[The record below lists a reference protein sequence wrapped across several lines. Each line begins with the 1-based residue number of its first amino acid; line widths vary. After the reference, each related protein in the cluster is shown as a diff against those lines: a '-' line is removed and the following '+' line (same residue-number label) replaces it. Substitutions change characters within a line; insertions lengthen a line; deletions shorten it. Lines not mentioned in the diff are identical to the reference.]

1 MTNFGAKI
9 FNNAVS
15 SLSAQQAVIA
25 NAANNIANVN
35 TEGYARRVVDL
46 QTRLGSSINGL
57 NIGNGVE
64 VGGILRVNDAFLEG
78 LTLSATSVANQNEVV
93 RDMLGRVE
101 DLFSLTGDT
110 LTIGSAL
117 TDFFASLDNLSMD
130 PASIEL
136 RSDVIERAND
146 LTSTISS
153 TYNTIAALQ
162 TEADDRIANEL
173 NVVNGLLEQ
182 ISDMNS
188 LIAAKESGGTSGA
201 AADERDR
208 RSVLME
214 DLAERISFDSVEGP
228 DGAVMISLSNGFPLV
243 SGPNFRPLELST
255 SPSFVAGS
263 LPPSL
268 EGGVLGSVVYDY
280 DSGAGQA
287 HLDLTATLASGGG
300 SIGGLLQLR
309 GVNDPA
315 NTSAFDATGSLVE
328 VASQI
333 EAITRDLLIGFNQ
346 TYVNYPNDAD
356 AGTGG
361 FQSGSIDLDGNSAN
375 ATNTFSFFSMSYSGV
390 VEDPGKGAADFGAPL
405 ASDLTYI
412 MNNSGGTVT
421 NFSSILTLAI
431 SDPREIAAGRVATL
445 PFVPTP
451 EPGDNTNLEAL
462 SVFQSGN
469 RDFSTYGVG
478 SYTLV
483 ASYDQAYNQ
492 MVGRVG
498 NIKARADLDYSV
510 SETNLNTM
518 KTRRDEIS
526 SVSLDEEFTQLIRFQ
541 KAFEANARMI
551 RIGSELFDTI
561 TQLL

>member
-46 QTRLGSSINGL
+46 QTRLGSSLSGL

-64 VGGILRVNDAFLEG
+64 VGGIIRVNDAFLEG
-78 LTLSATSVANQNEVV
+78 LANAAASVTSQHEVT

-101 DLFSLTGDT
+101 DLFSLTGDSM
-110 LTIGSAL
+110 TIGSAL
-117 TDFFASLDNLSMD
+117 TDFFASLDNLSLD

-153 TYNTIAALQ
+153 TYNSIAALQ
-162 TEADDRIANEL
+162 TEADERIANEL
-173 NVVNGLLEQ
+173 GVVNGLLEQ

-201 AADERDR
+201 ASDERDR
-208 RSVLME
+208 RAVLME
-214 DLAERISFDSVEGP
+214 DLAERIGYESVEGP
-228 DGAVMISLSNGFPLV
+228 DGAVMISLSNGFPV
-243 SGPNFRPLELST
+243 VNGPNFRPLEITT
-255 SPSFVAGS
+255 SPSFLDVGET

-268 EGGVLGSVVYDY
+268 DGGILGSVVYDY
-280 DSGAGQA
+280 DTGAGQA
-287 HLDLTATLASGGG
+287 HLDLTDTLASGGG

-309 GVNDPA
+309 GVNDAA
-315 NTSAFDATGSLVE
+315 NSSAFDATGSLVE

-333 EAITRDLLIGFNQ
+333 EAITRELLVNFNGE
-346 TYVNYPNDAD
+346 YVDSANDMD
-356 AGTGG
+356 GGTLA
-361 FQSGSIDLDGNSAN
+361 FESGAIDLDGNSAN
-375 ATNTFSFFSMSYSGV
+375 ATNTFAFFDFNYSGIK
-390 VEDPGKGAADFGAPL
+390 EDPAGTTGLVEAG
-405 ASDLTYI
+405 DLTYVL
-412 MNNSGGTVT
+412 NNSGGTVT
-421 NFSSILTLAI
+421 NFSSILSLAI
-431 SDPREIAAGRVATL
+431 SDPREIAAARSDTFPA
-445 PFVPTP
+445 TP
-451 EPGDNTNLEAL
+451 EPGDADNLEAL
-462 SVFQSGN
+462 SLYASSSI
-469 RDFSTYGVG
+469 DFSLHNVG
-478 SYTLV
+478 SYSLT
-483 ASYDQAYNQ
+483 ASLDQAYNQ
-492 MVGRVG
+492 MVGKVG
-498 NIKARADLDYSV
+498 NLKARADLDHSV

-518 KTRRDEIS
+518 RTRRDEIS
-526 SVSLDEEFTQLIRFQ
+526 TVSLDEEFTQLIRFQ

-561 TQLL
+561 SQLL